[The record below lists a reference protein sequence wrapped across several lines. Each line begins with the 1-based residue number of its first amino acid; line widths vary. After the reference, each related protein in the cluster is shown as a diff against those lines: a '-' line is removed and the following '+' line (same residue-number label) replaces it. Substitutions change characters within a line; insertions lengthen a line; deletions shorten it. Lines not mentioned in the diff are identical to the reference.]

1 MPDTVPPVPPAGPTR
16 SAAPSGPADPALPGA
31 IDPGDGGPPGEAASA
46 ERGGI
51 QLINV
56 TKRFP
61 GQATP
66 AVDNVSLTVDGGEI
80 VVLLGPS
87 GSGKTT
93 TMRLINRLIEP
104 TSGKII
110 VAGRDALGLDPN
122 DLRRQ
127 IGYVI
132 QNAGLFPHMT
142 VGTNVGLV
150 PQMLGWGKARIKARV
165 DELLQLVDLAPD
177 QFRDR
182 YPRELSG
189 GQQQRV
195 GVARALAADPPAM
208 LMDEPFGALDP
219 ITREHL
225 QDELLQLQEELGKTI
240 VFVTHDVD
248 EALKLGDRIAILDK
262 GSRIVQYATPKEI
275 LLNPADE
282 YVEQFLGG
290 GQAMK
295 LLKFSRVADVPLQQ
309 VPQAAPGDDAAA
321 VRAQIDAAESTFAIV
336 LDERDRPVRWITV
349 DDLDGLTGP
358 IGDHG
363 TGTARPIRVRN
374 TLQQA
379 LEALI
384 QVEHE
389 WVPVVGPRGVYRG
402 TVTLSTL
409 QTAIKD
415 MKEQTRSRRRQDKAA
430 DS

>member
-1 MPDTVPPVPPAGPTR
+1 MTIPA
-16 SAAPSGPADPALPGA
+16 
-31 IDPGDGGPPGEAASA
+31 
-46 ERGGI
+46 
-51 QLINV
+51 
-56 TKRFP
+56 
-61 GQATP
+61 
-66 AVDNVSLTVDGGEI
+66 GEI

-110 VAGRDALGLDPN
+110 VAGQDAMSLNPN
-122 DLRRQ
+122 ELRRH

-150 PQMLGWGKARIKARV
+150 PQMLGWDKEKISARV
-165 DELLQLVDLAPD
+165 DELMDLVDLDPATY
-177 QFRDR
+177 RDR

-225 QDELLQLQEELGKTI
+225 QDSLLKLQEELGKTI
-240 VFVTHDVD
+240 VFVTHDID

-262 GSRIVQYATPKEI
+262 GSRIAQYASPQEI

-295 LLKFSRVADVPLQQ
+295 LLKFSRVADVSLEQ
-309 VPQAAPGDDAAA
+309 VPEAREEDDADA
-321 VRAQIDAAESTFAIV
+321 VRARIEEAEGTFAIV
-336 LDERDRPVRWITV
+336 LDARRRPLRWITLE
-349 DDLDGLTGP
+349 DLEGLSGPNGSNGSNGP
-358 IGDHG
+358 IGRHG
-363 TGTARPIRVRN
+363 MEMAEPIRARSN
-374 TLQQA
+374 LQQA

-384 QVEHE
+384 QTDHDS
-389 WVPVVGPRGVYRG
+389 VPIVGPRGIYKGVVSLG
-402 TVTLSTL
+402 TL
-409 QTAIKD
+409 QTAIRD
-415 MKEQTRSRRRQDKAA
+415 MKEQAKNRRRTPVGGAA
-430 DS
+430 

>member
-1 MPDTVPPVPPAGPTR
+1 VPETENR
-16 SAAPSGPADPALPGA
+16 ETENRENQSGHN
-31 IDPGDGGPPGEAASA
+31 GGRDIE
-46 ERGGI
+46 
-51 QLINV
+51 LINV
-56 TKRFP
+56 TKRYP
-61 GQATP
+61 GQETP
-66 AVDNVSLTVDGGEI
+66 AVDDVTMTIPGGEI

-110 VAGRDALGLDPN
+110 VAGQDAMSLNPN
-122 DLRRQ
+122 ELRRH

-150 PQMLGWGKARIKARV
+150 PQMLGWDKERIAARV
-165 DELLQLVDLAPD
+165 DELLELVDLDPAT
-177 QFRDR
+177 FRGR

-225 QDELLQLQEELGKTI
+225 QDSLLKLQEELGKTI
-240 VFVTHDVD
+240 VFVTHDID

-262 GSRIVQYATPKEI
+262 GSRIAQYASPQEI
-275 LLNPADE
+275 LLNPADD

-295 LLKFSRVADVPLQQ
+295 LLKFSRVADVPLEL
-309 VPQAAPGDDAAA
+309 VPEAREQDDAAA
-321 VRAQIDAAESTFAIV
+321 VQVRIEKAEGTFAIV
-336 LDERDRPVRWITV
+336 LDERRRPLRWITL
-349 DDLDGLTGP
+349 DDLEGLSGP
-358 IGDHG
+358 IGRHG
-363 TGTARPIRVRN
+363 MEMAEPIRARAN
-374 TLQQA
+374 LQQA

-384 QVEHE
+384 QTDHDS
-389 WVPVVGPRGVYRG
+389 VPIVGPRGVYQG
-402 TVTLSTL
+402 VVSLGTL
-409 QTAIKD
+409 QTAIRD
-415 MKEQTRSRRRQDKAA
+415 MKEQAKSRRRTPVGDTT
-430 DS
+430 

>member
-1 MPDTVPPVPPAGPTR
+1 MHETPDTSTTATAEAGG
-16 SAAPSGPADPALPGA
+16 S
-31 IDPGDGGPPGEAASA
+31 
-46 ERGGI
+46 GGI
-51 QLINV
+51 ELINV

-61 GQATP
+61 GQKTP
-66 AVDNVSLTVDGGEI
+66 AVDDITMTIPSGEI

-104 TSGKII
+104 TAGTII
-110 VAGRDALGLDPN
+110 VAGQNALDIDPN
-122 DLRRQ
+122 ELRRH

-142 VGTNVGLV
+142 VGTNIGLV
-150 PQMLGWGKARIKARV
+150 PQMLGWDKKRIADRT
-165 DELLQLVDLAPD
+165 DELLRLVDLDPATY
-177 QFRDR
+177 RDR

-219 ITREHL
+219 ITRERL

-248 EALKLGDRIAILDK
+248 EALKLGDRIAILGQ
-262 GSRIVQYATPKEI
+262 GSRIAQYATPQEI

-295 LLKFSRVADVPLQQ
+295 LLKFSRVADVPLDEIPE
-309 VPQAAPGDDAAA
+309 VRAGEDAAA
-321 VRAQIDAAESTFAIV
+321 VRARIEESDNGSFGIV
-336 LDERDRPVRWITV
+336 LDEARRPLRWITL
-349 DDLDGLTGP
+349 DDLDGVTGP
-358 IGDHG
+358 VGERGDA
-363 TGTARPIRVRN
+363 TAAPIRARI

-384 QVEHE
+384 QIEQD
-389 WVPVVGPRGVYRG
+389 WVPVVGPRNVYRG
-402 TVTLSTL
+402 TVTLATL
-409 QTAIKD
+409 QNAIKD
-415 MKEQTRSRRRQDKAA
+415 MKERTRRRTARP
-430 DS
+430 

>member
-1 MPDTVPPVPPAGPTR
+1 MPDTARPEAEATGDDHAADTTEAAD
-16 SAAPSGPADPALPGA
+16 SAAGRS
-31 IDPGDGGPPGEAASA
+31 IE
-46 ERGGI
+46 
-51 QLINV
+51 LIGV

-61 GQATP
+61 GQETP
-66 AVDNVSLTVDGGEI
+66 AVDNVSLTIPGGEI

-110 VAGRDALGLDPN
+110 VAGQDAMSLDPN
-122 DLRRQ
+122 DLRRH

-150 PQMLGWGKARIKARV
+150 PQMLGWDKSRIAERV
-165 DELLQLVDLAPD
+165 DELLELVDLEPAAY
-177 QFRDR
+177 RDR

-225 QDELLQLQEELGKTI
+225 QDSLLQLQEELGKTI
-240 VFVTHDVD
+240 VFVTHDID

-262 GSRIVQYATPKEI
+262 GSRIAQFATPQEI
-275 LLNPADE
+275 LLDPADD

-295 LLKFSRVADVPLQQ
+295 LLKFSRVADVPLVH
-309 VPQAAPGDDAAA
+309 VPEARAEDDADA
-321 VRAQIDAAESTFAIV
+321 VRRRIEDADTTFAIV
-336 LDERDRPVRWITV
+336 LDRRRRPVRWITL
-349 DDLDGLTGP
+349 DDLDGM
-358 IGDHG
+358 
-363 TGTARPIRVRN
+363 TGTIGERGTVMADPIRARSN
-374 TLQQA
+374 LQQA

-384 QVEHE
+384 QTDHE
-389 WVPVVGPRGVYRG
+389 SVPVVGPRGVYKG
-402 TVTLSTL
+402 SVSLATL
-409 QTAIKD
+409 QNAIKE
-415 MKEQTRSRRRQDKAA
+415 MKDRARERSRDRDRRRA
-430 DS
+430 DEPASAEEPVS

>member
-1 MPDTVPPVPPAGPTR
+1 M
-16 SAAPSGPADPALPGA
+16 
-31 IDPGDGGPPGEAASA
+31 
-46 ERGGI
+46 
-51 QLINV
+51 

-61 GQATP
+61 GQRTP
-66 AVDNVSLTVDGGEI
+66 AVDDVSLTIPGGEI

-104 TSGKII
+104 TSGRII
-110 VAGRDALGLDPN
+110 VAGREAMGLDPN
-122 DLRRQ
+122 ELRRH

-150 PQMLGWGKARIKARV
+150 PQMLGWDKKRIAERV
-165 DELLQLVDLAPD
+165 DELLRLVDLPPE

-195 GVARALAADPPAM
+195 GVARALGADPPAM

-219 ITREHL
+219 ITRERL

-262 GSRIVQYATPKEI
+262 GSRIVQYATPQEI

-290 GQAMK
+290 AQAMK

-309 VPQAAPGDDAAA
+309 VPQARPEDDAAA
-321 VRAQIDAAESTFAIV
+321 VRERIGTADDSFAIV
-336 LDERDRPVRWITV
+336 LDGRSRPVRWITAA
-349 DDLDGLTGP
+349 DLEGVTGP
-358 IGDHG
+358 IGERG
-363 TGTARPIRVRN
+363 EPAATPIRARN

-384 QVEHE
+384 QIEHE

-402 TVTLSTL
+402 TVTLATL
-409 QTAIKD
+409 QNAIKE
-415 MKEQTRSRRRQDKAA
+415 MKEQAKARRRQDRTAA
-430 DS
+430 P

>member
-1 MPDTVPPVPPAGPTR
+1 MHETPGTPA
-16 SAAPSGPADPALPGA
+16 ANDSGTAGTAEA
-31 IDPGDGGPPGEAASA
+31 DGG
-46 ERGGI
+46 RGI
-51 QLINV
+51 ELINV

-61 GQATP
+61 GQKTP
-66 AVDNVSLTVDGGEI
+66 AVDDITMTIPGGEI

-104 TSGKII
+104 TSGTII
-110 VAGRDALGLDPN
+110 VAGQNALDIDPN
-122 DLRRQ
+122 ELRRH

-142 VGTNVGLV
+142 VGTNIGLV
-150 PQMLGWGKARIKARV
+150 PQMLGWDKRRIADRV
-165 DELLQLVDLAPD
+165 DELLRLVDLDPATY
-177 QFRDR
+177 RDR

-219 ITREHL
+219 ITRERL

-248 EALKLGDRIAILDK
+248 EALKLGDRIAILGQ
-262 GSRIVQYATPKEI
+262 GSRIAQYATPQEI

-295 LLKFSRVADVPLQQ
+295 LLKFSRVADVPLDRIPE
-309 VPQAAPGDDAAA
+309 VRADEDATA
-321 VRAQIDAAESTFAIV
+321 VRARIEESENGSFGIV
-336 LDERDRPVRWITV
+336 LDEARRPLRWITL
-349 DDLDGLTGP
+349 DDLDGVDGP
-358 IGDHG
+358 VGERGDA
-363 TGTARPIRVRN
+363 TATPIRARI

-384 QVEHE
+384 QIEQD
-389 WVPVVGPRGVYRG
+389 WVPVVGPRNVYRG
-402 TVTLSTL
+402 TVTLATL
-409 QTAIKD
+409 QNAIKD
-415 MKEQTRSRRRQDKAA
+415 MKERTRRRAA
-430 DS
+430 RS